1 MVKSFKQFSTS
12 KIQSTNNNNTLDN
25 QDHEEEDNEQ
35 SHLIEHEL
43 TQQEIALYRSRHIS
57 WVDDLLQAIYDM
69 RLAAPFFAL
78 IAMLLAYH
86 LTIAPYQ
93 NTITSVSPD
102 TIDLVS
108 SFLIEFLVFLFFV
121 FLCFPTLFTL

>member
-1 MVKSFKQFSTS
+1 MVKTFKEFSTS
-12 KIQSTNNNNTLDN
+12 KIQSTNNNNNNNKQNNLQED
-25 QDHEEEDNEQ
+25 EEDNEQ
-35 SHLIEHEL
+35 SQLIEHEL

-69 RLAAPFFAL
+69 RLAAPFFAF

-108 SFLIEFLVFLFFV
+108 TFNSFYPMNYLEL
-121 FLCFPTLFTL
+121 P